1 MKKYNIMENRLMT
14 EDTVKVEIY
23 FENNI
28 VSEYTGT
35 GFTEVYE
42 AVAAAF
48 AAYTGAQYSIETYTF
63 RVSDIS
69 NGTSALYRFN
79 AHKHLVLIP
88 TFND

>member
-1 MKKYNIMENRLMT
+1 MENRLMT

-23 FENNI
+23 FENEM

-35 GFTEVYE
+35 GFTVVYE

-48 AAYTGAQYSIETYTF
+48 EAYTGAKYSIETYTF
-63 RVSDIS
+63 RVTDIS
-69 NGTSALYRFN
+69 TGSSALYRFD
-79 AHKHLVLIP
+79 AHNHLVLIP